1 MENVNI
7 ALEFLQRSVSFLYI
21 EITLTFVI
29 VCTDCMIKIIL
40 LLLLVIHNIPIL
52 GSSWNIL
59 INR

>member
-29 VCTDCMIKIIL
+29 VCADCMIKIIL
-40 LLLLVIHNIPIL
+40 LLLLVFHNIRIL